1 MTLHRHDR
9 LTLIALGLL
18 LAGAIA
24 YGFAYNQLGLAL
36 GLGLPLLAAAVLTA
50 LSSQGGRGSQ
60 IGLPFIGMALVALM
74 IQVAAGR
81 NEAHFAVFAFLAVTM
96 VYRAV
101 LPVLVAAATV
111 AVHHLS
117 FNYFQEWAWGPVCFT
132 EPGLGRVIEHALF
145 VVAQTYVQVLLAL
158 RAQADFRAGAE
169 LTGIAKRLVNDGG
182 EVDFGVLREPLQS
195 STAREMVGALQRV
208 ADAIR
213 TVRDSSEQIGT
224 AAREIAAGS
233 LDLSQ
238 RTEQSASHLQQT
250 ASAMQQLNQSV
261 GETSNA
267 AQQASQ
273 RAGAASQ
280 VAEQGGQVV
289 AEVVRTM
296 GQIHESSR
304 RIGDII
310 GTIDG
315 IAFQTNILALNAAVE
330 AARAGE
336 SGRGF
341 AVVAGE
347 VRMLAQRS
355 AEAAREIKQLIATS
369 VERVDAGSALVERAG
384 QTMQEL
390 VGSVGEVRDQIG
402 AISGHSAGQ
411 SRELAAVHAAVN
423 ELDRSTQQN
432 AALVEQSAAAADSLR
447 EQSERLVRAAGVFRL
462 P

>member
-1 MTLHRHDR
+1 MNLHRHDR
-9 LTLIALGLL
+9 LMLISHALLLLGALAYGYAYQQFGLAIGVGLLISGLSLATALG
-18 LAGAIA
+18 
-24 YGFAYNQLGLAL
+24 
-36 GLGLPLLAAAVLTA
+36 
-50 LSSQGGRGSQ
+50 SQGGRGSQ
-60 IGLPFIGMALVALM
+60 IGLPALGMALVALM
-74 IQVAAGR
+74 IHVAGGR
-81 NEAHFAVFAFLAVTM
+81 GEAHFAVFAFLAVTM

-117 FNYFQEWAWGPVCFT
+117 FNYFQEWAWGPICFT
-132 EPGLGRVIEHALF
+132 EPGLGRVVEHALF
-145 VVAQTYVQVLLAL
+145 VVAEAWVLVMLTL

-169 LTGIAKRLVNDGG
+169 LTGIAQRLVNQRG
-182 EVDFGVLREPLQS
+182 EVDFEVLREPVRSRTTQ
-195 STAREMVGALQRV
+195 EMVEALGRV
-208 ADAIR
+208 AEAIR
-213 TVRDSSEQIGT
+213 TVRDSTDQIGT
-224 AAREIAAGS
+224 AAREIASGS
-233 LDLSQ
+233 LDLSR
-238 RTEQSASHLQQT
+238 RTEQSASNLQQT
-250 ASAMQQLNQSV
+250 ASAVQQLNRSV
-261 GETSNA
+261 QESSQA
-267 AQQASQ
+267 AQQASERASVASGVAQ
-273 RAGAASQ
+273 R
-280 VAEQGGQVV
+280 GGQVV
-289 AEVVRTM
+289 AEVVSTM
-296 GQIHESSR
+296 GQIHDSSR

-341 AVVAGE
+341 AVVASE

-369 VERVDAGSALVERAG
+369 VERVDAGAVLVEKAG

-390 VGSVGEVRDQIG
+390 VSSVGEVRERIAG
-402 AISGHSAGQ
+402 ISAISATQ
-411 SRELAAVHAAVN
+411 SGDLASVHAAIT

-447 EQSERLVRAAGVFRL
+447 EQSDRLVGAAAAFRL